1 MKEFTGKDLIE
12 FVENYPQLQF
22 LPIKYLFIELL
33 KKNLII
39 PSDIIDAY
47 SQVMQD
53 KLKVARSHYED
64 ACVTALQMNS
74 GNFNKGE
81 DKKKMMDRFLYNAS
95 FSKSSTSSSLYFC
108 VISLDITASRR
119 GSSSNAPLE
128 YKKIL
133 ERLSYNKPRESS
145 EIED

>member
-33 KKNLII
+33 KKNLIM

-74 GNFNKGE
+74 GNFTKKE
-81 DKKKMMDRFLYNAS
+81 DKKNMMDRFL
-95 FSKSSTSSSLYFC
+95 
-108 VISLDITASRR
+108 
-119 GSSSNAPLE
+119 
-128 YKKIL
+128 
-133 ERLSYNKPRESS
+133 
-145 EIED
+145 

>member
-1 MKEFTGKDLIE
+1 MKTFTGEELIR
-12 FVENYPQLQF
+12 FIENYPQF
-22 LPIKYLFIELL
+22 KAIPIKYLFIELL
-33 KKNLII
+33 KKNLIM

-53 KLKVARSHYED
+53 KLMVAQSHYED

-95 FSKSSTSSSLYFC
+95 FSKSFPNMSGVNMTDEEKNMWSDFWLTTYGF
-108 VISLDITASRR
+108 R
-119 GSSSNAPLE
+119 P
-128 YKKIL
+128 
-133 ERLSYNKPRESS
+133 
-145 EIED
+145 EDVKE

>member
-1 MKEFTGKDLIE
+1 MKTFTGEELIR
-12 FVENYPQLQF
+12 FIENYPQF
-22 LPIKYLFIELL
+22 KAIPIKYLFIELL
-33 KKNLII
+33 KKDLII

-74 GNFNKGE
+74 GNFTKKE

-95 FSKSSTSSSLYFC
+95 FSKSFPNMSGVNMTDEEKNMWSDFWLTTYGF
-108 VISLDITASRR
+108 R
-119 GSSSNAPLE
+119 P
-128 YKKIL
+128 
-133 ERLSYNKPRESS
+133 
-145 EIED
+145 EDVKE

>member
-1 MKEFTGKDLIE
+1 MQEFTGKDLIR

-22 LPIKYLFIELL
+22 LPIRDLFIELL
-33 KKNLII
+33 KKNLIM

-95 FSKSSTSSSLYFC
+95 FSKSFPNMSGADMTDEEKKEWSDFWL
-108 VISLDITASRR
+108 ITYGFRPEEA
-119 GSSSNAPLE
+119 
-128 YKKIL
+128 
-133 ERLSYNKPRESS
+133 
-145 EIED
+145 ED